1 MCPWIFLYHELN
13 FNPRSHEGSDLCR
26 RWIRRSIMISIHAP
40 TRGATC
46 FTHYDFPFLLYF
58 NPRSHE
64 GSDRY
69 LLIIFLLA
77 DRFQSTLP
85 RGERP
90 TSTGKTG
97 TTATISIHAPTRGA
111 TNLMNANV
119 TKYFISIHA
128 PTRGATIEGGVGVG
142 VTSDFNPRS
151 HEGSDTDSSK
161 AVGADIISIHAPTR
175 GATRDV
181 YGYETAANISI
192 HAPTRGATR
201 RNLDIYVLIA
211 ISIHAPTRGATAPI
225 TNNTAFSVF
234 QSTLPRGE
242 RLCAISVGSRSVP
255 FQSTL
260 PRGERLAGSTSGT
273 ALFYFNPRSHEG
285 SDPRLR
291 SLLHPVERFQSTLP
305 RGERPAVIKINSPL
319 SLFQSTLPRGER
331 QQFSPKSSL
340 FSQQKLSKIFN
351 LNNKLF

>member
-1 MCPWIFLYHELN
+1 MPDGNTSTISIHAPTRGATAQILCYVLDDIDFNPRSHEGSDMCPWIFLYHELN

-111 TNLMNANV
+111 TIRMRKKK
-119 TKYFISIHA
+119 TQF
-128 PTRGATIEGGVGVG
+128 
-142 VTSDFNPRS
+142 
-151 HEGSDTDSSK
+151 
-161 AVGADIISIHAPTR
+161 
-175 GATRDV
+175 
-181 YGYETAANISI
+181 NISI
-192 HAPTRGATR
+192 HAPTRGAT
-201 RNLDIYVLIA
+201 
-211 ISIHAPTRGATAPI
+211 
-225 TNNTAFSVF
+225 TNDFI
-234 QSTLPRGE
+234 R
-242 RLCAISVGSRSVP
+242 
-255 FQSTL
+255 
-260 PRGERLAGSTSGT
+260 
-273 ALFYFNPRSHEG
+273 
-285 SDPRLR
+285 
-291 SLLHPVERFQSTLP
+291 
-305 RGERPAVIKINSPL
+305 K
-319 SLFQSTLPRGER
+319 
-331 QQFSPKSSL
+331 
-340 FSQQKLSKIFN
+340 
-351 LNNKLF
+351 